1 MRLGKI
7 ISFFLACIIFS
18 TSFIAIPVT
27 SEEAVMT
34 LQEEII
40 ISVDSTNL
48 RFSPSEVTIVE
59 GQTVR
64 FFWDGELLEHNAVE
78 MNGFFDSGEPGRNV
92 DYSFTFDVGTNGVYE
107 FVCEPH
113 ELANMVGKITVNQA
127 PPIDV
132 IEDDEL
138 KSESEPSLNLY
149 FVLAIFGAICSLAN
163 LRNKKN
169 EKGVI
174 MEILNLNQM
183 PILKEDQIIVPLFT
197 LDSLLL
203 PGDEMMMRVFEPR
216 YKQMLDDVTLGD
228 LPYGHVMSNPSM
240 PDINGCSV
248 PYDVGTLVKVN
259 DLQEQGTNLL
269 YNAIGGGRFRIV
281 ALIESALEPEFFN
294 AVFASVDDLT
304 EQYIDEVPTGKLYVR
319 GVIEM
324 IPELKGD
331 IEKSKWDNLLS
342 LWMLYIEHIAEINE
356 MDVND
361 FDIESEVR
369 NMFLKSDQE
378 HIWILASLVLDSL
391 DSQILALK
399 ATHAEEICSIIES
412 NIQSKL
418 NAIRVFR
425 QSNE

>member
-1 MRLGKI
+1 
-7 ISFFLACIIFS
+7 
-18 TSFIAIPVT
+18 
-27 SEEAVMT
+27 
-34 LQEEII
+34 
-40 ISVDSTNL
+40 
-48 RFSPSEVTIVE
+48 
-59 GQTVR
+59 
-64 FFWDGELLEHNAVE
+64 
-78 MNGFFDSGEPGRNV
+78 
-92 DYSFTFDVGTNGVYE
+92 
-107 FVCEPH
+107 
-113 ELANMVGKITVNQA
+113 
-127 PPIDV
+127 
-132 IEDDEL
+132 
-138 KSESEPSLNLY
+138 
-149 FVLAIFGAICSLAN
+149 
-163 LRNKKN
+163 
-169 EKGVI
+169 

-183 PILKEDQIIVPLFT
+183 PILKEDQMIIPLFT

-369 NMFLKSDQE
+369 NMFLKLDYE

-418 NAIRVFR
+418 NAIRAFR